1 MGFIP
6 GAQGAK
12 TILTDGAQVDA
23 ISENTT
29 GAKVSFPNDLKANA
43 ISEYTSGAKVSF
55 PNDLKASYLEEYVAT
70 NGVHIKGATNGS
82 AIPAGYIGEEL
93 VSVNSTG
100 LFLVTNTNTNI
111 TSLTVTAGIWDLSAI
126 MNAAAASAISITR
139 WWFSVSKTSATVASS
154 YGYWASGEI
163 TINNLEGSSTFGE
176 YGASISPGRIILTTP
191 TTFYL
196 VTKAIHTNGPT
207 DVTARGQL
215 RALRV
220 G

>member
-12 TILTDGAQVDA
+12 TILTDGVQVDA
-23 ISENTT
+23 VSENT
-29 GAKVSFPNDLKANA
+29 A
-43 ISEYTSGAKVSF
+43 GAKVSF

-70 NGVHIKGATNGS
+70 NGVHVKGAADGT

-139 WWFSVSKTSATVASS
+139 WWLSVSKTSATLASN

-163 TINNLEGSSTFGE
+163 TINNLEGTSTFGE
-176 YGASISPGRIILTTP
+176 YGSGITPGRISITTP